1 MSSEVKTPVEDVD
14 SDEEIEIVPALE
26 EKVEEV
32 VEDTTLANSDV
43 VTKYQDAA
51 RIVQA
56 ALIEISSLVSES
68 WLTTAV
74 FQSNSWR

>member
-1 MSSEVKTPVEDVD
+1 MSTEAKTPVEEVD
-14 SDEEIEIVPALE
+14 SDEEVEIVPALE
-26 EKVEEV
+26 EKVEV

-56 ALIEISSLVSES
+56 ALVEISSLVSES
-68 WLTTAV
+68 
-74 FQSNSWR
+74 

>member
-68 WLTTAV
+68 
-74 FQSNSWR
+74 

>member
-26 EKVEEV
+26 EKVEED